1 MSNDKQILVVFG
13 ATGLQGSSVV
23 NSVLESSFLSSKYSI
38 RAVTRDVNKESS
50 KALAARGC
58 EVVQADVDN
67 LDQVKKAVRGAFG
80 VFALT
85 NYWDDLSDNSKEKE
99 IRQGKNLIDASKAEG
114 VKVSVQKADGLKV
127 ELTRN
132 AYQSHCYIT

>member
-1 MSNDKQILVVFG
+1 MSNNKQILTVFG
-13 ATGLQGSSVV
+13 ATGLQGSSVL

-58 EVVQADVDN
+58 EVVQADVEN

-85 NYWDDLSDNSKEKE
+85 NYWDDLSDTSKEKE
-99 IRQGKNLIDASKAEG
+99 TRQGKNLIDASKAEG
-114 VKVSVQKADGLKV
+114 VIVSVQ
-127 ELTRN
+127 RMW
-132 AYQSHCYIT
+132 S